1 MSNVSIFSQEVPEF
15 LRGAEGLND
24 LTKSLAGN
32 IGSGAKRISI
42 RGGVFRKQV
51 GGKEVG
57 KLTDR
62 VLNVIIVNARK
73 NVSRVYYAGK
83 YNPDEIVPPT
93 CWANDGDVPDA
104 GVKDKQSSSCATC
117 PQNIAGSGEGNSR
130 ACRFQR
136 RIAVVLEGDTS
147 GDVYQIAL
155 PATTIFGKG
164 EGNLHPFESYTKY
177 IAGNGRNI
185 DQIITQ
191 ISMDLDSDTAKL
203 LFSPL
208 RHINQEE
215 WEIAKKAGQ
224 SIEAK
229 NAITMTVAQS
239 DGVKKPLVLE
249 GKPLTET
256 VFVAEE
262 EVIEEPVKRVT
273 KKTETPAPAGKSDL
287 ASVINAWS
295 DA

>member
-215 WEIAKKAGQ
+215 WEIAKKAGE

-239 DGVKKPLVLE
+239 DGVRKPLVLE